1 MKLKKEIN
9 DHDHR
14 NNPITTQEFN
24 KLARLTQGILA
35 SKNHIADFVKKTD
48 FGHKIKN
55 LIQNVTSNKTRQKL
69 KLN

>member
-14 NNPITTQEFN
+14 NNPINTQEFN

-55 LIQNVTSNKTRQKL
+55 LI
-69 KLN
+69 